1 MIEISLTLQILYLYL
16 SVFYN
21 FPPVNNITSEIFKK
35 KEVRQCQK
43 RGKDKVWWDPRGRRD
58 PSCWGGAGV
67 LGGGEGPGDE
77 GTQA

>member
-1 MIEISLTLQILYLYL
+1 MIEVSLIFKILYLYL

-43 RGKDKVWWDPRGRRD
+43 RGKDKVRWDPRGRGD
-58 PSCWGGAGV
+58 PFCQVVWGVWGQGSSWR
-67 LGGGEGPGDE
+67 
-77 GTQA
+77 